1 MSNIKI
7 PVINNKKE
15 YIVDLSIYCD
25 IEGQLEAVP
34 MDVKTNKLIGEPIYF
49 DEAGEL
55 EDMLTACRY
64 DDFKYWLDDNV
75 EWDYITV
82 SLESNDNDK
91 C

>member
-49 DEAGEL
+49 DEAGEC
-55 EDMLTACRY
+55 DRSTH
-64 DDFKYWLDDNV
+64 
-75 EWDYITV
+75 T
-82 SLESNDNDK
+82 
-91 C
+91 